1 VRPSSLTL
9 GSDYYV
15 FKEGI
20 APSWKDPQNVG
31 GGRNWTY
38 VDGETDDMWLTLL
51 IHLLG
56 GEFGKLT
63 EHICGVAVNICE
75 KHDKVTAGISILIK
89 RF

>member
-1 VRPSSLTL
+1 
-9 GSDYYV
+9 V

-20 APSWKDPQNVG
+20 VPSWTDPQNAG
-31 GGRNWTY
+31 GGRNWTS
-38 VDGETDDMWLTLL
+38 VDKDWQNVDDMWLTLV

-63 EHICGVAVNICE
+63 EHICGVAVNIRV
-75 KHDKVTAGISILIK
+75 KYDKVTAGISILIK